1 MELRDNERVDDLGI
15 KNYKIIQNT
24 KNFCFG
30 IDSVILA
37 NMVKGLNDKSVVVDL
52 CTGSVVIPTI
62 ICGKNRVSRIFGV
75 ELQEEMVDL
84 AKRNVKLNKLE
95 NKIQVVHEDINN
107 VKDIKKIINEEGYP
121 DTVDVITVNPPYKK
135 VGTGVQN
142 ENQTKNIARHEI
154 KCTLEDIFTVSKKL
168 LKDKG
173 KMYMVHKPER
183 LTDILYYAR
192 EYKLEPKKIRFMQPK
207 IGVKPSLV
215 FIEFVKGGNNE
226 VNIVENLI
234 EYNEDGTYT
243 DEINKIYGIKE

>member
-1 MELRDNERVDDLGI
+1 MELRDYERVDELGI
-15 KNYKIIQNT
+15 KDYKIIQNT

-52 CTGSVVIPTI
+52 CTGSSVIPTI
-62 ICGKNRVSRIFGV
+62 IVGKNKVSRIFGV
-75 ELQEEMVDL
+75 ELQDEMVDI
-84 AKRNVKLNKLE
+84 AKRSVKLNKLE
-95 NKIQVVHEDINN
+95 NKIQIIHNDIKN
-107 VKDIKKIINEEGYP
+107 VKEIKRIINEEGYP

-142 ENQTKNIARHEI
+142 DNNTKNIARHEI
-154 KCTLEDIFTVSKKL
+154 KCTLEDIFITSKKL

-192 EYKLEPKKIRFMQPK
+192 EYKLEPKQIRFMQPK

-215 FIEFVKGGNNE
+215 FLEFVKSGNNE

-243 DEINKIYGIKE
+243 NEINEIYGIE